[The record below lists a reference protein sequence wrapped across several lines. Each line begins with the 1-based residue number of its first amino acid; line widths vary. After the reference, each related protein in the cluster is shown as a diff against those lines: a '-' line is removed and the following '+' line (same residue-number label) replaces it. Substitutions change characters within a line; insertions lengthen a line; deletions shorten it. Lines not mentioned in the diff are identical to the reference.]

1 MKQLKEI
8 RRNLTEIARV
18 ESMKLFRLAK
28 RAEKHGCSEKLV
40 AEIREEA
47 RWIWNIGDSSPEML
61 LSWEFKYRVKF
72 AFKIEG
78 RE

>member
-1 MKQLKEI
+1 MKQLREI
-8 RRNLTEIARV
+8 RRNLTDIARV
-18 ESMKLFRLAK
+18 ESMKLFRLARK
-28 RAEKHGCSEKLV
+28 AEKHGCSEKLV
-40 AEIREEA
+40 DEIRGEA

-61 LSWEFKYRVKF
+61 LSWEFVYRFKF

>member
-1 MKQLKEI
+1 MKQLREI
-8 RRNLTEIARV
+8 RRNLTDIARV
-18 ESMKLFRLAK
+18 ESMKLFRLSR

-47 RWIWNIGDSSPEML
+47 RWIWNIGDSAPERL
-61 LSWEFKYRVKF
+61 LSWEFEYRVKF